1 MMFAKPHALAI
12 AAALAA
18 ITIAAA
24 SIPAVAKDK
33 QTPGYQTCFDLSVE
47 RGSGPAKGGD
57 ARKESQHKDFVAQ
70 CMAGKILLSPA
81 EARRFAAKLPANTY
95 ASTVVSKPANRHS
108 GSAR

>member
-1 MMFAKPHALAI
+1 MFAKPHALAI

-33 QTPGYQTCFDLSVE
+33 QTPCYQTCLELSVE

-57 ARKESQHKDFVAQ
+57 ARKESQHKDFVEQ
-70 CMAGKILLSPA
+70 CMAGKIPLSTAEVNPPA
-81 EARRFAAKLPANTY
+81 TKLPANAY
-95 ASTVVSKPANRHS
+95 ASTVTSKRINRHP